1 MVFYTEDKGPGY
13 VFHAVAFTIIISA
26 FIALIRFQNNYRAK
40 GVIGRAEAT
49 GQDEVLDDVARNRQ
63 EEPNSAVEP
72 ERISIKTVG
81 LSSTS

>member
-13 VFHAVAFTIIISA
+13 VFLAVAFTIIISA

-72 ERISIKTVG
+72 ERTKTAAR
-81 LSSTS
+81 